1 MIKKGEKDMPGIHLE
16 VERLNKKY
24 GALEVLKGIDLQL
37 KEGEFLAIVGRS
49 GCGKSTFLRLLSG
62 LEEPSAG
69 KMLLDQKQVKGIHP
83 NLRIMFQDARL
94 LPWKTVL
101 QNVKIGAKDQSEE
114 HLRKSLSLVGLEE
127 KQAQWPSTLSGGQ
140 RQRVALA
147 RALVGNPKIL
157 LLDEPLGALD
167 ALTRIEMQNLI
178 ERLWLQQ
185 RFTAILVTHDVSEAV
200 ALADRIIVLEDGEI
214 AKDIRVDLPRPREK
228 NSDFTYYERI
238 ILDQLLGKQP
248 ILYEEYSI

>member
-1 MIKKGEKDMPGIHLE
+1 MPGIHLE
-16 VERLNKKY
+16 VEKLKKKY
-24 GALEVLKGIDLQL
+24 GILRVLKGIDLQL
-37 KEGEFLAIVGRS
+37 KEGEFLAIVGQS

-69 KMLLDQKQVKGIHP
+69 QILFDQKQVHGIHP

-101 QNVKIGAKDQSEE
+101 QNVKIGAKDQSEQD
-114 HLRKSLSLVGLEE
+114 LRKSLSLVGLEE
-127 KQAQWPSTLSGGQ
+127 KRALWPSTLSGGQ
-140 RQRVALA
+140 KQRVALA
-147 RALVGNPKIL
+147 RALVGNPKLL

-178 ERLWLQQ
+178 ENLWLQQ

-200 ALADRIIVLEDGEI
+200 ALADRIIVLENGEI
-214 AKDIRVDLPRPREK
+214 SKDIRVDLPRPREK
-228 NSDFTYYERI
+228 NSDFSYYERI
-238 ILDQLLGKQP
+238 ILNQLLGKKSA
-248 ILYEEYSI
+248 LSEEYSI